1 LSTDK
6 GPRVSLVD
14 SHCHLDFPDFED
26 QLDEVVSRAGDA
38 GIDYMLTIC
47 TRVTEFPK
55 IHAVAAA
62 YDNIWCSVG
71 IHPHN
76 ADSEPET
83 TAETLMDLADD
94 PKVVAFGETG
104 LDFFYDHSDRGRQE
118 ASFRAHISAARE
130 TGLPIIVHTRDADAD
145 MTRILRDE
153 HAKGAYP
160 GVIHCFSSG
169 PELAAAALDLG
180 LYISISGIVTFKKAG
195 ELRETVKTVPV
206 ERLLVETDSPYLAPV
221 PKRGKRNEPAF
232 TAYTAETVAELKGL
246 DVAELGR
253 ITSENFFTLF
263 NKTERSMIESHAAS

>member
-1 LSTDK
+1 MSTDK
-6 GPRVSLVD
+6 SPRVSLVD

-118 ASFRAHISAARE
+118 TSFRAHISAARE